1 MMGVDGL
8 EDQEQLREIR
18 NCLLKCISECS
29 ERGLVYAV
37 RWAAE
42 MLNGMNPI
50 EMEHIPFSSTPTG
63 EFDLDPD
70 MANEKL
76 LEVEEKNIYLLAK
89 SYFDCKEFERAAYT
103 LQNCKSSKSIFLR
116 LYSKYLAGEKKSEEE
131 NETLLNTNLTLSS
144 TNREF
149 YYISEVL
156 ESLHYQGNK
165 DPYLLYL
172 SGVVYRK
179 RKQDSKAIDF
189 LKSCVLKAPFFW
201 SAWLELSLSID
212 SLETLTTVVS
222 QLPSTH
228 IMTKIF
234 YVYASHELHQVNSSA
249 YEKLAEAEI
258 IFPNSRY
265 LKTQRALLTYDSRDF
280 DEAESLFENILTND
294 PYRLDDMD
302 TYSNVLF
309 VLENK
314 SKLGF
319 LAQVA
324 SSIDKFRPETCSIIG
339 NYYSLLSEHEKAVTY
354 FKRALQLNRNYLSA
368 WTLMGH
374 EYVELKNTHAA
385 IESYRLAVDVNRK
398 DYRAWYGL
406 GQTYEVLD
414 MHFYALYY
422 FQRAT
427 ALRPYDQRMWQ
438 ALGNCYEKIDRPQ
451 EAIKSYKRALLGSQT
466 NSSILVRLGNLY
478 EELQDL
484 NSAAS
489 MYKQCI
495 KTEET
500 EISPE
505 TIKARIWLARWELGK
520 KNYREAELYL
530 SEVLNG
536 DLELEE
542 AKALLRELRSRMEHS
557 YD

>member
-1 MMGVDGL
+1 MTV
-8 EDQEQLREIR
+8 EVYYSS
-18 NCLLKCISECS
+18 LL
-29 ERGLVYAV
+29 
-37 RWAAE
+37 
-42 MLNGMNPI
+42 
-50 EMEHIPFSSTPTG
+50 F
-63 EFDLDPD
+63 
-70 MANEKL
+70 
-76 LEVEEKNIYLLAK
+76 
-89 SYFDCKEFERAAYT
+89 
-103 LQNCKSSKSIFLR
+103 
-116 LYSKYLAGEKKSEEE
+116 
-131 NETLLNTNLTLSS
+131 TNFT
-144 TNREF
+144 
-149 YYISEVL
+149 
-156 ESLHYQGNK
+156 
-165 DPYLLYL
+165 
-172 SGVVYRK
+172 
-179 RKQDSKAIDF
+179 
-189 LKSCVLKAPFFW
+189 
-201 SAWLELSLSID
+201 
-212 SLETLTTVVS
+212 
-222 QLPSTH
+222 
-228 IMTKIF
+228 
-234 YVYASHELHQVNSSA
+234 
-249 YEKLAEAEI
+249 
-258 IFPNSRY
+258 
-265 LKTQRALLTYDSRDF
+265 DF